1 MPVYIDKSIK
11 NREKIYEI
19 EVSWVLLFLGNKIIL
34 MNSTVLVTVKTET
47 HNSRAIQVNVL
58 NDVPRLNPLLKN
70 I

>member
-1 MPVYIDKSIK
+1 M
-11 NREKIYEI
+11 
-19 EVSWVLLFLGNKIIL
+19 LLFLGNKIIL